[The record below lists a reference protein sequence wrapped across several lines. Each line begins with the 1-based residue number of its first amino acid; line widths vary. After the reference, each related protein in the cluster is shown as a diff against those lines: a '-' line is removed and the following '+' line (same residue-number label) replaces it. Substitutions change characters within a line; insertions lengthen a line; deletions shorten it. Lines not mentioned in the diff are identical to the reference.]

1 MPKFFYVVRTKDGQK
16 KTGTEEAPDQDSL
29 LSRLQEQDL
38 VVTTIIN
45 EEAEAKKEAAAKK
58 PVFVSKSAIRRR
70 GVRTN
75 DLVLFARQLGTM
87 LDAGVN
93 LLKSLNIILR
103 QAESEMFYQ
112 AINQVTKDVEQG
124 TSLAVA
130 LSKHPRIFSKLWVNL
145 IETGE
150 ASGNLPTV
158 LSKLAHYAEMRAA
171 FQTKIITALIY
182 PAILFIVATGAIFF
196 FVYKIIPTFAEL
208 FAAFRVELPAPT
220 KFFISL
226 SKFVQHGII
235 PIILGSALGLYLF
248 RIYINTEKG
257 KENFDILTLKLP
269 VLGHLF
275 RAMAIETFTSEL
287 GMLLESGVPILYAL
301 DITQHSITNKVL
313 EKAITDIKDSVREGK
328 SLSEPME
335 KSGIFPPMVVQMTS
349 IGEEIGELPK
359 MFDGIAKF
367 YESFVE
373 TFITRLTLM
382 FEPFMLVFIGGII
395 GFMVISMFLPIF
407 NLSTLGGSLR

>member
-58 PVFVSKSAIRRR
+58 PIFVSKSAIRRR

-103 QAESEMFYQ
+103 QAESEMLYQ

-124 TSLAVA
+124 ASLAVA

-150 ASGNLPTV
+150 ASGNLPMV
-158 LSKLAHYAEMRAA
+158 LDRLAHYAEMKAA
-171 FQTKIITALIY
+171 FQTKIISALIY
-182 PAILFIVATGAIFF
+182 PAILFIVAMGAIFF
-196 FVYKIIPTFAEL
+196 FVYKIIPTFAQL
-208 FAAFRVELPAPT
+208 FTSFGMELPAPT
-220 KFFISL
+220 KFFIAL
-226 SKFVQHGII
+226 SKFLQHGII
-235 PIILGSALGLYLF
+235 FIIGGGILIFYLV
-248 RIYINTEKG
+248 RSYVNTEKG
-257 KENFDILTLKLP
+257 KENFDIITFKLP
-269 VLGHLF
+269 IIGYLF
-275 RAMAIETFTSEL
+275 KAMAIETFTSEL
-287 GMLLESGVPILYAL
+287 AMLLESGVPILYAL
-301 DITQHSITNKVL
+301 DITQHSITNKVI
-313 EKAITDIKDSVREGK
+313 EKAITDIKNNVREGK

-359 MFDGIAKF
+359 MFDSIAKF
-367 YESFVE
+367 YESFIE

-382 FEPFMLVFIGGII
+382 FEPLMLVFMGGII

-407 NLSTLGGSLR
+407 NIATIGGMK